1 MSESLISEDRSLEIG
16 RTPLPEGL
24 KKIAKDG
31 VPLASWAII
40 LNGHKMAAAV
50 RHCIRISGRRK
61 DKQGKEKPSSHEVL
75 SFYLVSDSFLKY
87 FYLPLIRCPAGWRNK
102 YFNTLLYKISY
113 KDILYNTENIANI
126 L

>member
-40 LNGHKMAAAV
+40 LNGHKDASCCPFTA
-50 RHCIRISGRRK
+50 
-61 DKQGKEKPSSHEVL
+61 PS
-75 SFYLVSDSFLKY
+75 
-87 FYLPLIRCPAGWRNK
+87 LIPGNH
-102 YFNTLLYKISY
+102 
-113 KDILYNTENIANI
+113 
-126 L
+126 